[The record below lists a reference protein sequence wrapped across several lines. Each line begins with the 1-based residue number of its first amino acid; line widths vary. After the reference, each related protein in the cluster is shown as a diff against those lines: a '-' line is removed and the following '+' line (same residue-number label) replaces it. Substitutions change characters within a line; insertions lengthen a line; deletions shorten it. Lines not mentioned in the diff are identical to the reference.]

1 MRAVRWLLPCLALS
15 LLASGV
21 RGGAREVPAAGLRIG
36 VAPFERVAA
45 AGTAVPDIASSL
57 AQRLSTKGVGR
68 VVGPQELGG
77 SLAADPP
84 AEDIVARATQA
95 QVDVVVVGRTTRL
108 GGSLSVDTRLRS
120 GVDGALLG
128 TPVVVEASAP
138 SDLGRAIDELAALV
152 LEAAHRDPE
161 VATTRLASR
170 PLRGEPAPNLAPE
183 EKQDGSEEKQ
193 PFQSDAPISIKS
205 DVLEAF
211 DNEGRK
217 KFVFTGRVRAKQD
230 DLHLT
235 SDRLEAFYP
244 KGQSQPERMVAT
256 GRVQITQTGKR
267 ACCEKATYFRT
278 EEKLV
283 CVGDN
288 ARLDEDCDLVY
299 GKEIVF
305 HLDTEILEVN
315 GTADVKIHPEGSE
328 CRPVATCPW
337 ADL

>member
-1 MRAVRWLLPCLALS
+1 MSAVRWLAPWLALA

-21 RGGAREVPAAGLRIG
+21 RGDAQEAAPDGLRIG

-45 AGTAVPDIASSL
+45 AGAAVPDIASSL
-57 AQRLSTKGVGR
+57 AQRLGTKGVGR
-68 VVGPQELGG
+68 VVGPGELGG
-77 SLAADPP
+77 SPAADPP
-84 AEDIVARATQA
+84 ADDVVARAAQA

-108 GGSLSVDTRLRS
+108 GESLSVDTRLRS
-120 GVDGALLG
+120 GASGAMLG
-128 TPVVVEASAP
+128 TPVVVEASSP
-138 SDLGRAIDELAALV
+138 SDLGRAIDELAELV
-152 LEAAHRDPE
+152 LEAAHRDPAAAG
-161 VATTRLASR
+161 VRVASR
-170 PLRGEPAPNLAPE
+170 PSGSVPAPNLATE
-183 EKQDGSEEKQ
+183 QGDGGSEKK
-193 PFQSDAPISIKS
+193 PFQKDAPISIQS

-211 DNEGRK
+211 DKDGRK

-230 DLHLT
+230 DLYLT
-235 SDRLEAFYP
+235 SDRLEAYYP
-244 KGQSQPERMVAT
+244 EGQSQPERMVAT
-256 GRVQITQTGKR
+256 GHVEITQTGKR

-315 GTADVKIHPEGSE
+315 GTADVRIHPEGAE